1 MEVKRTKT
9 DSGYIHYVVDG
20 SKYITIRAPYE
31 TGSKSSLWII
41 EIPDINIPSVYNNYS
56 TKSIYFLRT
65 LDEVKE
71 VLSRFATE
79 EEFLGAYY
87 RRCLEKR
94 YDYLAEI

>member
-1 MEVKRTKT
+1 MEVKETET
-9 DSGYIHYVVDG
+9 DSGRTHYTVDG
-20 SKYITIRAPYE
+20 SNYITIRAPYE
-31 TGSKSSLWII
+31 TSYRSSLWII

-87 RRCLEKR
+87 KRCLER
-94 YDYLAEI
+94 VSQLPC

>member
-1 MEVKRTKT
+1 MEVKGVET
-9 DSGYIHYVVDG
+9 DSRYVHYVVNG
-20 SKYITIRAPYE
+20 SDYITIRAPYE
-31 TGSKSSLWII
+31 TGSRSSFWII
-41 EIPDINIPSVYNNYS
+41 EIPDLDIPSAYNNYS

-87 RRCLEKR
+87 KRCLER
-94 YDYLAEI
+94 LSGQPC

>member
-1 MEVKRTKT
+1 MEVKGVETASGRT
-9 DSGYIHYVVDG
+9 HYRVDG

-31 TGSKSSLWII
+31 SSSKASFWII

-56 TKSIYFLRT
+56 TKSVYFLRT

-79 EEFLGAYY
+79 EEFLGAYDK
-87 RRCLEKR
+87 RCLER
-94 YDYLAEI
+94 VSELPC

>member
-1 MEVKRTKT
+1 MEVKGVET
-9 DSGYIHYVVDG
+9 DSRRTHYVVDG

-31 TGSKSSLWII
+31 ISSKSSLWII
-41 EIPDINIPSVYNNYS
+41 EIPDLDIPSVYNRYS

-87 RRCLEKR
+87 KRCLER
-94 YDYLAEI
+94 MSELSC

>member
-1 MEVKRTKT
+1 MEVKGVET
-9 DSGYIHYVVDG
+9 DSGRTHYVVDG
-20 SKYITIRAPYE
+20 SNYIVIRALYE
-31 TGSKSSLWII
+31 SSSKSSFWII

-56 TKSIYFLRT
+56 TKSVYFLRT

-87 RRCLEKR
+87 KRR
-94 YDYLAEI
+94 LAEI

>member
-1 MEVKRTKT
+1 MEVKETET
-9 DSGYIHYVVDG
+9 DSGRTHYVVDG
-20 SKYITIRAPYE
+20 SNYITIRAPYE
-31 TGSKSSLWII
+31 ISSKSSLWII

-56 TKSIYFLRT
+56 TKSVYFLRT

-87 RRCLEKR
+87 KRCLER
-94 YDYLAEI
+94 VPELPC

>member
-1 MEVKRTKT
+1 MEVKETET
-9 DSGYIHYVVDG
+9 DSGRTHYVVDG

-31 TGSKSSLWII
+31 ISSKSSLWII
-41 EIPDINIPSVYNNYS
+41 EIPDLDIPSVYNRYS

-79 EEFLGAYY
+79 EELFGAYY
-87 RRCLEKR
+87 KRCLER
-94 YDYLAEI
+94 MSELSC

>member
-41 EIPDINIPSVYNNYS
+41 EIPDLDIPSVYNNYS

-87 RRCLEKR
+87 KRCLER
-94 YDYLAEI
+94 VPGLPC

>member
-1 MEVKRTKT
+1 MEVKGVET
-9 DSGYIHYVVDG
+9 DSGRTHYVVDG
-20 SKYITIRAPYE
+20 SNYIVIRAPSE
-31 TGSKSSLWII
+31 SSSTSSFWII

-71 VLSRFATE
+71 VLGRFATE

-87 RRCLEKR
+87 KRCLER
-94 YDYLAEI
+94 VSELPC

>member
-1 MEVKRTKT
+1 MEVKETET
-9 DSGYIHYVVDG
+9 DSGRTHYVVD
-20 SKYITIRAPYE
+20 SSNYIIIRAPYE
-31 TGSKSSLWII
+31 VSSKSSFWII
-41 EIPDINIPSVYNNYS
+41 EIPDIDIPSVYNNYS

-87 RRCLEKR
+87 KRCLER
-94 YDYLAEI
+94 VSELPC

>member
-1 MEVKRTKT
+1 MEVKGVET
-9 DSGYIHYVVDG
+9 DSGRTHYVVDG
-20 SKYITIRAPYE
+20 SKYIIIRAPHE
-31 TGSKSSLWII
+31 SSSKSSFWII

-71 VLSRFATE
+71 VLGRFATE

-87 RRCLEKR
+87 KRCLER
-94 YDYLAEI
+94 VSELPC

>member
-1 MEVKRTKT
+1 MEVKGVET
-9 DSGYIHYVVDG
+9 DSGSTHYVVDG

-31 TGSKSSLWII
+31 ISSKSSLWII
-41 EIPDINIPSVYNNYS
+41 EIPDLDIPSVYNRYS

-79 EEFLGAYY
+79 EELFGAYY
-87 RRCLEKR
+87 KRCLER
-94 YDYLAEI
+94 MSELSC

>member
-1 MEVKRTKT
+1 MEVKETET
-9 DSGYIHYVVDG
+9 DSGRTHYVVDD

-31 TGSKSSLWII
+31 SSSKSSFWII
-41 EIPDINIPSVYNNYS
+41 EIPIIDIPSVYNNYS

-87 RRCLEKR
+87 KRCLER
-94 YDYLAEI
+94 VPELPC

>member
-1 MEVKRTKT
+1 MEVKGVET
-9 DSGYIHYVVDG
+9 DSGRTHYVVDG

-31 TGSKSSLWII
+31 ISSKSSLWII
-41 EIPDINIPSVYNNYS
+41 DIPDLDIPSVYNRYS

-79 EEFLGAYY
+79 EELFGAYY
-87 RRCLEKR
+87 KRCLER
-94 YDYLAEI
+94 MSELSC

>member
-1 MEVKRTKT
+1 MEVKGVET
-9 DSGYIHYVVDG
+9 DSGRTHYMVDG
-20 SKYITIRAPYE
+20 SNCIVIRAPYE
-31 TGSKSSLWII
+31 SSSKSSFWII
-41 EIPDINIPSVYNNYS
+41 EIPIIDIPSVYNNYS

-87 RRCLEKR
+87 KRCLER
-94 YDYLAEI
+94 VSELPC

>member
-1 MEVKRTKT
+1 MEVKGVETGF
-9 DSGYIHYVVDG
+9 GYTHYVVDG
-20 SKYITIRAPYE
+20 SKYITIKAPYE
-31 TGSKSSLWII
+31 AGSKSSFWII

-71 VLSRFATE
+71 VLGRFATE

-87 RRCLEKR
+87 KRCLER
-94 YDYLAEI
+94 IPELLC

>member
-1 MEVKRTKT
+1 MEVKGVET
-9 DSGYIHYVVDG
+9 DSGRTHYMVDG
-20 SKYITIRAPYE
+20 SNCIVIRAPYE
-31 TGSKSSLWII
+31 SSSKSSFWII
-41 EIPDINIPSVYNNYS
+41 EIPIIDIPSVYNNYS

-87 RRCLEKR
+87 KRCLER
-94 YDYLAEI
+94 MSQLPC